1 MFFSRFAETRTN
13 LMKTV
18 LITGA
23 SKGIGEAIA
32 RAFSANGY
40 NVIINCFSSEEKAKT
55 LLCDLLRLSEERVRE
70 GKPAFKA
77 EIFKADVS
85 DEKQV
90 DEMFSYVFK
99 KFGKID
105 VLVNNAGV
113 ALKQKVLQDI
123 SGDEFDK
130 LVSVNLKGMFN
141 CSKRVLDGMISA
153 GEGRIINVS
162 SIWGITG
169 GSCETVYSMTKAGVI
184 GFTKALAKEVALSS
198 VAVNAVAPGLIDT
211 DMNAGLSSEEK
222 AAFCESVP
230 AGRMG
235 TKEDV
240 ASAVLLL
247 ANAPI
252 YVTGQILGVDGGF
265 C

>member
-1 MFFSRFAETRTN
+1 MPVKDN

-40 NVIINCFSSEEKAKT
+40 NVIINFFSG
-55 LLCDLLRLSEERVRE
+55 EERAKKILNDVLRSRDDAL
-70 GKPAFKA
+70 KSKTDCSPDFKFGDA
-77 EIFKADVS
+77 AVFKADVS

-90 DEMFSYVFK
+90 DEMFDFALE

-105 VLVNNAGV
+105 VLINNAGI
-113 ALKQKVLQDI
+113 ALKQKVLQDV
-123 SGDEFDK
+123 SCAEFDRI
-130 LVSVNLKGMFN
+130 VEVNLKGVFN
-141 CSKRVLDGMISA
+141 CCKRALDGMISA

-162 SIWGITG
+162 SIWGIIG
-169 GSCETVYSMTKAGVI
+169 GSCEIVYSMTKAGVI
-184 GFTKALAKEVALSS
+184 GFTKALAKEVAVSN

-211 DMNAGLSSEEK
+211 DMNAGLSESDK
-222 AAFCESVP
+222 AAFCETIPS
-230 AGRMG
+230 GRIG
-235 TKEDV
+235 TPEEV
-240 ASAVLLL
+240 AKTVLLL
-247 ANAPI
+247 ANAPL
-252 YVTGQILGVDGGF
+252 YVTGQILGVDGGL